1 MEEVRLV
8 LVTSPAA
15 EAPALARRLVEERL
29 AACVNLL
36 SGMAS
41 VYRWEGKVEEA
52 EETLMILKTSAGRIR
67 ELRERVVALHPYD
80 VPEFVVVPVESGLES
95 YLAWVL
101 AETGERG

>member
-36 SGMAS
+36 SGTTS
-41 VYRWEGKVEEA
+41 VYRWEGKLEEA